1 MLPHTAASKGGLEV
15 PLVNHVIS
23 LVGKLCYMRLSLV
36 EMRKLI
42 HHGAITDYVALVYLI
57 FKKVQLLVPF
67 SHWWKHRGENMPQ

>member
-1 MLPHTAASKGGLEV
+1 MPPHTAPSNGGLEV

-42 HHGAITDYVALVYLI
+42 RHGAVTDYVALVYLI

-67 SHWWKHRGENMPQ
+67 SH